1 MCSGDHTLCGQGLR
15 SLHDGHQIVGSNGP
29 SIAVLSPIWTWCLCR
44 YQMVLE
50 VAAWPLLCA
59 KGRGGSSIGL
69 TRPSIL
75 FPFFLFGLRVGCE
88 RFHVVVLLR
97 GGVEKKRREG
107 QTVSSQRPCHVSHSS
122 QRNRWTPLAFP
133 KTASTSVLSQ
143 LRHVPCPSWHL
154 HHNSTLLFPRHGMKC
169 SLHIPPPIFLP
180 SRQARKGPPLP
191 VFPWLHDGCFAAP
204 SSPSPPS
211 PSPRLPLQLSTDPRR
226 WDFHPS
232 WGDGPWLDTVTDTAQ
247 WLPAFPSW
255 RVDECSTC
263 TAETSLSCT
272 PGTLRHRRR
281 VPWAMSG
288 LLAPRRLV
296 HYLRLDDFARRYA
309 LC

>member
-1 MCSGDHTLCGQGLR
+1 MIAANSRGEEIGGLVVVPTRGEPVDRRAMCSGDHTLCGQGLR

-50 VAAWPLLCA
+50 VAAWPLLCGQRA
-59 KGRGGSSIGL
+59 GRVVNWADSSFHSL
-69 TRPSIL
+69 SI
-75 FPFFLFGLRVGCE
+75 FLFGLRVGCE

-154 HHNSTLLFPRHGMKC
+154 HHNSTLFFPRHGMKC

-191 VFPWLHDGCFAAP
+191 VFPWLHDGCFCSALVALAALALAP
-204 SSPSPPS
+204 PPLAAVDGPPS
-211 PSPRLPLQLSTDPRR
+211 LGFSSELGRR
-226 WDFHPS
+226 
-232 WGDGPWLDTVTDTAQ
+232 A
-247 WLPAFPSW
+247 
-255 RVDECSTC
+255 
-263 TAETSLSCT
+263 
-272 PGTLRHRRR
+272 
-281 VPWAMSG
+281 
-288 LLAPRRLV
+288 LA
-296 HYLRLDDFARRYA
+296 
-309 LC
+309 

>member
-1 MCSGDHTLCGQGLR
+1 MVHLLLSCPRFGRGVSAGTRWFSRWQHGR
-15 SLHDGHQIVGSNGP
+15 SF
-29 SIAVLSPIWTWCLCR
+29 A
-44 YQMVLE
+44 
-50 VAAWPLLCA
+50 A

-180 SRQARKGPPLP
+180 SRQARKGPP
-191 VFPWLHDGCFAAP
+191 FPCFHGCMTDA
-204 SSPSPPS
+204 
-211 PSPRLPLQLSTDPRR
+211 LQRPRR
-226 WDFHPS
+226 
-232 WGDGPWLDTVTDTAQ
+232 
-247 WLPAFPSW
+247 
-255 RVDECSTC
+255 
-263 TAETSLSCT
+263 
-272 PGTLRHRRR
+272 
-281 VPWAMSG
+281 
-288 LLAPRRLV
+288 PRRPRPRPASPCSCRRTPVAGIFIRAGETGPGLTLSLTLLNGSLRFPPGGSTSVPPAQQRPPCPAPLAHFGTVAVSRGPCLAFWPLV
-296 HYLRLDDFARRYA
+296 VSSIT
-309 LC
+309 